1 MGIPDITQALT
12 GALSWLSISH
22 VSKKRPRDSARQP
35 SSGKVSTRPVPPA
48 AIRWRK
54 RVFKNFYTYRG
65 RRITVKR
72 WTVKIQHG
80 RIRRTVSL
88 VAKNRTAASV
98 EAQAIYQTI
107 VTQGWEAV
115 VPPGRHR
122 GGPLGP
128 ESAAEPEPLA
138 KTDIRYW
145 KRRLLLRQHPS
156 PTNPALSAALS
167 TRIEHAGINHY
178 FPLGTPD
185 EEAAA
190 AKAHEIYL
198 AVVKQGW
205 EAVDQRFPRELT
217 VGIHWAENPLAWTYA
232 TFQTLVEGPLPKV
245 GHAPTNTGQQ
255 VQVAILEPDAGVRRA
270 LVKCVN
276 SQTGFAC
283 TATFSTARDALSDL
297 PRCAPDLALVN
308 GSSPEVAAAE
318 FSDKIQRLAR
328 KLPIVFFTT
337 HEDSDQLFK
346 ATPGGASGYLLKRT
360 SPERLLEPIVGVLK
374 DGDLSPDRI
383 ALQVRRYF
391 QSLVES
397 LSSLES
403 ARDMARLTPRERD
416 ILNLLSKGS
425 LDKEIAESLRISLW
439 TVHGHLKNI
448 YDKLCVHTRTEAAV
462 RYLQK

>member
-1 MGIPDITQALT
+1 MKRGTKALT

-35 SSGKVSTRPVPPA
+35 SSGKVSTRPVPHA
-48 AIRWRK
+48 AIQWRK

-72 WTVKIQHG
+72 WSVKIQHG

-107 VTQGWEAV
+107 VTQGWDAAA
-115 VPPGRHR
+115 PPGRPR
-122 GGPLGP
+122 AGPLGP
-128 ESAAEPEPLA
+128 DFGAERERLP

-156 PTNPALSAALS
+156 PANPALSAALS

-232 TFQTLVEGPLPKV
+232 TFHTLVGGPLPKV
-245 GHAPTNTGQQ
+245 GHAPTNTGRQ
-255 VQVAILEPDAGVRRA
+255 VRVAILEPDAGVRRA
-270 LVKCVN
+270 LVRCVN

-283 TATFSTARDALSDL
+283 TATYSTARDALSDL

-318 FSDKIQRLAR
+318 FSDKLQRLAR

-448 YDKLCVHTRTEAAV
+448 YDKLGVHTRTEAAV

>member
-1 MGIPDITQALT
+1 M
-12 GALSWLSISH
+12 
-22 VSKKRPRDSARQP
+22 
-35 SSGKVSTRPVPPA
+35 STRSVPRA
-48 AIRWRK
+48 AIQARK

-72 WTVKIQHG
+72 WSVKIQHG

-88 VAKNRTAASV
+88 VAKNRTAAAV

-107 VTQGWEAV
+107 VTQGWDAV
-115 VPPGRHR
+115 APPGRPG

-128 ESAAEPEPLA
+128 DFGAEREPLP

-145 KRRLLLRQHPS
+145 KRRLLLRQQPS
-156 PTNPALSAALS
+156 PANPALSAALS

-190 AKAHEIYL
+190 AKAQHIYL
-198 AVVKQGW
+198 AIVKEGW

-232 TFQTLVEGPLPKV
+232 TVHTLVDGPLPQGLRSIPV
-245 GHAPTNTGQQ
+245 TF
-255 VQVAILEPDAGVRRA
+255 GVRRA

-283 TATFSTARDALSDL
+283 RATYSTARDALSDL

-318 FSDKIQRLAR
+318 FSDKLQRLAR
-328 KLPIVFFTT
+328 KLPTVFFTT

-360 SPERLLEPIVGVLK
+360 SPERLLEPILGVLK

-397 LSSLES
+397 LSTLES

-416 ILNLLSKGS
+416 ILNLLSKGC

-448 YDKLCVHTRTEAAV
+448 YEKLGVHTRTEAAV

>member
-1 MGIPDITQALT
+1 M
-12 GALSWLSISH
+12 
-22 VSKKRPRDSARQP
+22 
-35 SSGKVSTRPVPPA
+35 
-48 AIRWRK
+48 
-54 RVFKNFYTYRG
+54 FKNFYTYRG

-72 WTVKIQHG
+72 WSVKIQHG

-107 VTQGWEAV
+107 LTQGWDAV
-115 VPPGRHR
+115 APPGRPG

-128 ESAAEPEPLA
+128 DFGAEREPLP

-145 KRRLLLRQHPS
+145 KRRLLLRQQPS
-156 PTNPALSAALS
+156 PANPALSAALS

-198 AVVKQGW
+198 AVVKHGW

-217 VGIHWAENPLAWTYA
+217 VGVHWAENPLAWTYA
-232 TFQTLVEGPLPKV
+232 TVHTLVDGPLPKV
-245 GHAPTNTGQQ
+245 GHAPTNTGQH
-255 VQVAILEPDAGVRRA
+255 VRVAILEPDAGVRRA

-283 TATFSTARDALSDL
+283 RATYSTARDALSDL

-318 FSDKIQRLAR
+318 FSDKLQRLAR

-337 HEDSDQLFK
+337 HS
-346 ATPGGASGYLLKRT
+346 
-360 SPERLLEPIVGVLK
+360 
-374 DGDLSPDRI
+374 
-383 ALQVRRYF
+383 
-391 QSLVES
+391 
-397 LSSLES
+397 
-403 ARDMARLTPRERD
+403 
-416 ILNLLSKGS
+416 
-425 LDKEIAESLRISLW
+425 
-439 TVHGHLKNI
+439 
-448 YDKLCVHTRTEAAV
+448 
-462 RYLQK
+462 

>member
-1 MGIPDITQALT
+1 M
-12 GALSWLSISH
+12 
-22 VSKKRPRDSARQP
+22 
-35 SSGKVSTRPVPPA
+35 
-48 AIRWRK
+48 
-54 RVFKNFYTYRG
+54 
-65 RRITVKR
+65 
-72 WTVKIQHG
+72 
-80 RIRRTVSL
+80 
-88 VAKNRTAASV
+88 
-98 EAQAIYQTI
+98 
-107 VTQGWEAV
+107 
-115 VPPGRHR
+115 
-122 GGPLGP
+122 
-128 ESAAEPEPLA
+128 
-138 KTDIRYW
+138 
-145 KRRLLLRQHPS
+145 
-156 PTNPALSAALS
+156 
-167 TRIEHAGINHY
+167 
-178 FPLGTPD
+178 
-185 EEAAA
+185 
-190 AKAHEIYL
+190 
-198 AVVKQGW
+198 KQGW

-232 TFQTLVEGPLPKV
+232 TFHTLVGGPLPKV
-245 GHAPTNTGQQ
+245 GHAPTNTGRQ
-255 VQVAILEPDAGVRRA
+255 VRVAILEPDAGVRRA
-270 LVKCVN
+270 LVRCVN

-283 TATFSTARDALSDL
+283 TATYSTARDALSDL

-318 FSDKIQRLAR
+318 FSDKLQRLAR

-448 YDKLCVHTRTEAAV
+448 YDKLGVHTRTEAAV